1 MSEPILVVAVAIV
14 DRLDDPRVLLAARR
28 SVPTS
33 LAGQWELPGG
43 KVEPG
48 ETPLDALHRE
58 IEEELGVRLRL
69 GAELLG
75 PDDGAWRLAE
85 PYTMRVWLA
94 EVADGV
100 PEPRA
105 AHDQLAWLAAD
116 EWLSVPWLDADLR
129 IVRALVAALRDRA
142 SS

>member
-1 MSEPILVVAVAIV
+1 MSEPILVVAAAIV
-14 DRLDDPRVLLAARR
+14 DSLENPRALLTARR

-33 LAGQWELPGG
+33 LARRWELPGG

>member
-1 MSEPILVVAVAIV
+1 MSEPILVVAAAIV
-14 DRLDDPRVLLAARR
+14 DRLDDPRALLAARR
-28 SVPTS
+28 SVPAS
-33 LAGQWELPGG
+33 LAGRWELPGG

-69 GAELLG
+69 GAELSG

-85 PYTMRVWLA
+85 PYIMRVWLA

-100 PEPRA
+100 PEPHA
-105 AHDQLAWLAAD
+105 AHDQLAWLAAG
-116 EWLSVPWLDADLR
+116 EWLSVPWLDADVR

>member
-1 MSEPILVVAVAIV
+1 MSEPILVVAAAIV
-14 DRLDDPRVLLAARR
+14 DRLDDPRALLAARR
-28 SVPTS
+28 SVPAS
-33 LAGQWELPGG
+33 LAGRWELPGG

-69 GAELLG
+69 GAERLG

-100 PEPRA
+100 PEPRT
-105 AHDQLAWLAAD
+105 AHDQLAWLAAG
-116 EWLSVPWLDADLR
+116 EWLSVLWLDSDVR
-129 IVRALVAALRDRA
+129 IVRALEAALRDRA